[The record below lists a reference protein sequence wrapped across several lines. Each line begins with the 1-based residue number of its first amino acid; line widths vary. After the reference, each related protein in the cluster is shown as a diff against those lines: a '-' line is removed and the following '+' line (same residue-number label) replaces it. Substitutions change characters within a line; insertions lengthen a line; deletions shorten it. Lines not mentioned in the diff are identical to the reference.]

1 MTDELKQKIKI
12 WKKTRSL
19 SLAWLI
25 LNQLNEDIKEEGE

>member
-12 WKKTRSL
+12 WEKTKSL
-19 SLAWLI
+19 ALAWLI

>member
-12 WKKTRSL
+12 WEKTKSL

-25 LNQLNEDIKEEGE
+25 LSQLNEDIKEEGE

>member
-25 LNQLNEDIKEEGE
+25 LNQLSEDIKEEGE

>member
-1 MTDELKQKIKI
+1 MNEEIKQKIKI
-12 WKKTRSL
+12 WEKTKSL